1 MLRIS
6 FTLLLM
12 KKAVNSVLDRL
23 DSDELIQLIE
33 SIQLELTEEKL
44 TEVIIRLNRTGR
56 LDELLELLSMTDI
69 ISPEQDYQSGLL
81 KTAKIVVF
89 GESKL
94 KANVL
99 TAVGEKLGISKDRFE
114 FHLDYHD
121 AKTFDFS
128 KFQYN
133 PNYSLILV
141 GPMGH
146 SGRSKE
152 GDSSVISHIAHEEGY
167 PPVVKLIAG
176 SQLKITKTNFRDTL
190 KKQLDNGR
198 IMADIPVT

>member
-1 MLRIS
+1 MAC
-6 FTLLLM
+6 M
-12 KKAVNSVLDRL
+12 NDSVLSTEDL
-23 DSDELIQLIE
+23 FEAIDCVYEELIKDK
-33 SIQLELTEEKL
+33 SKL
-44 TEVIIRLNRTGR
+44 TDPMIKYNRTGILFKFLEM
-56 LDELLELLSMTDI
+56 LDLRDTVFPNLDYKSKI
-69 ISPEQDYQSGLL
+69 I

-94 KANVL
+94 KDNVL
-99 TAVGEKLGISKDRFE
+99 AAVGEKLGISKNRFE

-121 AKTFDFS
+121 AKNFDFR
-128 KFQYN
+128 KYQYK
-133 PNYSLILV
+133 PDYSLILV

-190 KKQLDNGR
+190 KRQLDNGR